1 MFLSPSQTPR
11 FHFIIGS
18 PPPVPS
24 DFCFIMKKS
33 LYKRFYT
40 KIPNSA
46 TFDVKNGHYTVFL
59 TNYFFRLAIPA
70 CSEPYLKV
78 LIKSGLQPCRQFR
91 SVVSLHF
98 VITFIILCRP
108 VYKNEKLHVFISQ
121 RFFLPFPHPFPL
133 SQKTSPHL
141 PGNSL

>member
-59 TNYFFRLAIPA
+59 TNYFFRLAIPLYFLSLYNGGIDA
-70 CSEPYLKV
+70 QNTHFQSNKSQNELHFLKYSSIFSFWAK
-78 LIKSGLQPCRQFR
+78 IKRPSVLQPTVKQVYGTEKFIFSIRND
-91 SVVSLHF
+91 
-98 VITFIILCRP
+98 IIILFA
-108 VYKNEKLHVFISQ
+108 L
-121 RFFLPFPHPFPL
+121 
-133 SQKTSPHL
+133 
-141 PGNSL
+141 